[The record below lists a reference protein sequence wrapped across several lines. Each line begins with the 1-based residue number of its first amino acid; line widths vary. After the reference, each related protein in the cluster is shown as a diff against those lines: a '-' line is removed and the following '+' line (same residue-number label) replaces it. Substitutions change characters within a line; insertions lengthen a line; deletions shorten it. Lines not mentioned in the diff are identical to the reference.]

1 VTVRARYLRYSTGLE
16 RSAMCRFI
24 KFFWVG
30 ILQVTWNSNS
40 LDFSSALFYN
50 TNNVMRKKRFQVFFE
65 NSEDVFDSLGP
76 QLLNQHLKKTMV
88 GLSTKGFR
96 TYSVTKTLQDELCEI
111 KQKNS

>member
-1 VTVRARYLRYSTGLE
+1 MGRNFAGNME
-16 RSAMCRFI
+16 
-24 KFFWVG
+24 
-30 ILQVTWNSNS
+30 LQQS
-40 LDFSSALFYN
+40 
-50 TNNVMRKKRFQVFFE
+50 RFQFGVVLQYKQCHEKKKVSSVFE